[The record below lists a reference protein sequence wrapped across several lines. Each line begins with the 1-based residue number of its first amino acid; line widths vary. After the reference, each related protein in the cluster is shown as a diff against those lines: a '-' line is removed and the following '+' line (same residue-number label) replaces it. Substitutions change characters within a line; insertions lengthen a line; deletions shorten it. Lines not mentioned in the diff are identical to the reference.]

1 MQQLNS
7 APAVLPAVD
16 IERAILGCLMSDP
29 GYQVIQEIANLKEQ
43 EFYEDQDKV
52 IFKAILKIVEGG
64 VIPSLPV
71 VYQESTTDPE
81 LLAQILAAAC
91 FPSQFNYYVDLL
103 HRNYAGR
110 RLERALLQAQLNL
123 TEGGGYEEIESQLV
137 NDLTRD
143 RSEATTFGIAEGYD
157 VNQLLDGSDKVSG
170 VLSGLEEIDL
180 ATAGGIMPGEVCIC
194 AARTSVGKSAWAVRY
209 MLHAVRKGWPVL
221 YMSYEMP
228 RAQLWRRAL
237 SYWARVSLR
246 KFRQGYF
253 DDFDKARIRYATEKL
268 KDFWPHVRVNCKAN
282 KPGDLL
288 RLIRMEQLKYGE
300 PNPFVI
306 IDHAGR
312 MMADGKV
319 RSDYE
324 RASEI
329 ANRLKDISLQCN
341 IPILALW
348 QLSRG
353 VEKDREDTGN
363 GKRPR
368 KPTLADLRD
377 SGQAEEI
384 ADTVLLM
391 SRDNYYDPNIQ
402 LSEATVTVN
411 VAKARDG
418 GRTGEVQIPW
428 LSIISRPEQRE
439 PGDAR

>member
-1 MQQLNS
+1 MQQPNS
-7 APAVLPAVD
+7 APAIFPAVD
-16 IERAILGCLMSDP
+16 IEQAILGCLMSDP
-29 GYQVIQEIANLKEQ
+29 GYKVIQEIAGLREQ
-43 EFYEDQDKV
+43 EFYDTQDQI
-52 IFKAILKIVEGG
+52 IFAAILRIIEKGIT
-64 VIPSLPV
+64 PSLPV
-71 VYQESTTDPE
+71 IYQEATTDPE
-81 LLAQILAAAC
+81 LLSKILAGAC

-103 HRNYAGR
+103 HKNYAQR
-110 RLERALLQAQLNL
+110 RLERSILQAQANL
-123 TEGGGYEEIESQLV
+123 SEGLEYEEIESQLV
-137 NDLTRD
+137 NSLSKD
-143 RSEATTFGIAEGYD
+143 RNEATTFGITEGYD
-157 VNQLLDGSDKVSG
+157 VDQLLSGSAKVSG

-194 AARTSVGKSAWAVRY
+194 AARTSVGKSAWAIRY
-209 MLHAVRKGWPVL
+209 MLHAVRKAWPVL
-221 YMSYEMP
+221 YLSYEMP
-228 RAQLWRRAL
+228 RSQLWRRSL
-237 SYWARVSLR
+237 SYWSTVSLR

-253 DDFDKARIRYATEKL
+253 DDFDKARIKRSTEDL
-268 KDFWPHVRVNCKAN
+268 KEFWPHIRVNCKAN

-312 MMADGKV
+312 MLTDSKV

-329 ANRLKDISLQCN
+329 VNRIKDIALQCN
-341 IPILALW
+341 IPILVLW

-353 VEKDREDTGN
+353 VEKDREDG
-363 GKRPR
+363 GKKPR
-368 KPTLADLRD
+368 KPTLSDLRD

-391 SRDNYYDPNIQ
+391 SRDNYYDNNIPIN
-402 LSEATVTVN
+402 EAMVTVN

-418 GRTGEVQIPW
+418 GKTGEVQVPW

-439 PGDAR
+439 AGDS